1 MPSKTVKKSAP
12 STAQSMD
19 QLLSKV
25 TLQPPKKGLE
35 TEATIISISKKG
47 VLFDLGW
54 KSYAVLGEL
63 EVQDLTPFATH
74 LHVGDSVKVRVVVE
88 ESKEGY
94 PVVSMKR
101 FFDKGRWD
109 ILEEKFK
116 KEEEIEVVCGDYGKG
131 GVFIDFMGIRGVIPK
146 IQLTQDHIEN
156 PQKLKGQRLK
166 AKVLE
171 VDRLKNRLVV
181 SQKAAALGISYKSI
195 KKDFNKIVVG
205 KKYKA
210 KIIGFS
216 EFGVFCEVDKI
227 EGLIHIS
234 EISWAKVTDPGKFLE
249 VGSVIDVMV
258 VEKNDD
264 NLKLNLSIKR
274 LTPDPWEGLEE
285 KYTKEKAISG
295 EIIRKER
302 YGYIVRL
309 ELGIEGLIHISKIEG
324 NDTIKLGQ
332 KVSVYIEN
340 IDTKNRRISLVLVPL
355 EKPVAYR

>member
-1 MPSKTVKKSAP
+1 MPKVTKKNTPFPA
-12 STAQSMD
+12 TSMD
-19 QLLSKV
+19 QLLQSV
-25 TLQPPKKGLE
+25 SFQPPKKGLE
-35 TEATIISISKKG
+35 TDAKIVSISKKG

-63 EVQDLTPFATH
+63 EVQELGPFSAH
-74 LHVGDSVKVRVVVE
+74 LHVGDEVKVRVVVE

-109 ILEEKFK
+109 LLEEKFK
-116 KEEEIEVVCGDYGKG
+116 NEGEIEVMCGDYGKG

-146 IQLTQDHIEN
+146 IQLTQEYIDS
-156 PQKLKGQRLK
+156 PQKLKGQKLK
-166 AKVLE
+166 TKVLE
-171 VDRLKNRLVV
+171 VDRQKNRLVV
-181 SQKAAALGISYKSI
+181 SQKAAVLGISYKSI
-195 KKDFNKIVVG
+195 KEKFDKIVIG

-234 EISWAKVTDPGKFLE
+234 EISWAKVIDSSKYLE
-249 VGSVIDVMV
+249 VGSTIDVVV
-258 VEKNDD
+258 VEKNED

-274 LTPDPWEGLEE
+274 LTPDPWEELEK
-285 KYTKEKAISG
+285 KYPKEKAITG

-309 ELGIEGLIHISKIEG
+309 EPGIEGLIHISKVEG
-324 NDTIKLGQ
+324 NDTIVVGQ
-332 KVSVYIEN
+332 TVSVYIEN
-340 IDTKNRRISLVLVPL
+340 IDAKNRRISLVLVPL